1 MPVAAGPDEPDDED
15 SQPEELT
22 EEQRAKLRKS
32 MDLLSSALLPINH
45 KLQNLIG
52 PSVTKLAAD
61 MVKLPAFTLPES
73 ALKNLTAMSGI
84 SNLAVTAQQAA
95 TNAVK
100 PLLDAQTMWKAGPLH
115 QFMEQQ
121 AKSATAHSKL
131 TQPYSFINSDLFK
144 STALAQQSSLNAI
157 TAALT
162 KNVDFGLGGSF
173 AKLAQQAAGQQSTWL
188 KNLGPLLAGFKA
200 NFYPPNLRD
209 IEDLAFQEVEEVVM
223 VDGVALYRVPRAIIA
238 EALVKAE
245 GAAKRREILGRR
257 WKAITADC
265 RAALEACSSEAAASY
280 VAMALAAISALEAGH
295 GEAAQ
300 ALTGSLLDAIVK
312 EYFGKDRYLYTAN
325 KKTRTSDAYNEFGI
339 HEYMAFAP
347 VWQAYQRFFVE
358 DRDTVPYTFSRNA
371 TAHTVSVKQ
380 YSRRNAVQALMIV
393 AGILAFL
400 DERAAVHER
409 RQRTA
414 AS

>member
-1 MPVAAGPDEPDDED
+1 MPAAAGSDEPEDDD
-15 SQPEELT
+15 SQPELS
-22 EEQRAKLRKS
+22 EEQRAKLRAS
-32 MDLLSSALLPINH
+32 MELLSGAVLPMNH
-45 KLQNLIG
+45 KLQNLIS
-52 PSVTKLAAD
+52 PSLTKLAAD
-61 MVKLPAFTLPES
+61 MVRLPAFMLPES
-73 ALKNLTAMSGI
+73 ALKNLTALSGI

-95 TNAVK
+95 ANAVK

-115 QFMEQQ
+115 QFIVNQ
-121 AKSATAHSKL
+121 AKLAAEHSKV

-144 STALAQQSSLNAI
+144 STVLAQQSSLNAI
-157 TAALT
+157 TAQLT

-173 AKLAQQAAGQQSTWL
+173 AKLAQQAAAQQSNWL

-200 NFYPPNLRD
+200 NFYPPNLRN
-209 IEDLAFQEVEEVVM
+209 IEGLSFQEVEEVVM
-223 VDGVALYRVPRAIIA
+223 VDGLALYSVPRASIA

-257 WKAITADC
+257 WKAISADC
-265 RAALEACSSEAAASY
+265 RTAMEACSSETAASY

-295 GEAAQ
+295 GSAAQ

-312 EYFGKDRYLYTAN
+312 DYFGKDRYLYTPN
-325 KKTRTSDAYNEFGI
+325 RKTKTSDAYKEFGI
-339 HEYMAFAP
+339 HEYLAFAP

-358 DRDTVPYTFSRNA
+358 DGDTVPYTFSRNA
-371 TAHTVSVKQ
+371 TAHTVSLKQ

-393 AGILAFL
+393 ASILAFL
-400 DERAAVHER
+400 DERAAVHESR
-409 RQRTA
+409 PRPA